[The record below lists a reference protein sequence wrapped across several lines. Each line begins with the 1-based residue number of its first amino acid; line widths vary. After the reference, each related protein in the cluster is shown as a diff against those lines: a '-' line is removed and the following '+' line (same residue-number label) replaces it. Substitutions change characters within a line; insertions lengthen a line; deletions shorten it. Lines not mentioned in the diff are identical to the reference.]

1 MSLRSRFHPDGT
13 DRLAVLA
20 SRTRGTVV
28 TAPFTFGAIEW
39 MLQTFYVLGATGIF
53 HTSHLGT
60 WTRIIRTALG
70 FGQYL
75 ER

>member
-1 MSLRSRFHPDGT
+1 MT
-13 DRLAVLA
+13 A
-20 SRTRGTVV
+20 S
-28 TAPFTFGAIEW
+28 FTFGAIEW
-39 MLQTFYVLGATGIF
+39 MPQTFYVLGATGIF